1 MIKFI
6 LNHISTLEIIACIIF
21 YIFRNIFISMLFF
34 YFIVTIVF
42 YVRLSVK
49 DARSF
54 QNYQYMF
61 ADEKCY
67 HLLVII
73 FNVLIRHV
81 QTNPL
86 SSTKKITLTL
96 NNIVIRE
103 GDFFLLNSEV
113 GEMMTLFI
121 FDKRNVC
128 IQISSVL
135 SHNGSFWLYRYK

>member
-21 YIFRNIFISMLFF
+21 DIFRNIFISMLFF

-42 YVRLSVK
+42 YVRLSK

-73 FNVLIRHV
+73 FNVLIGHV